1 MKVIKHIF
9 NKFVRIQLILI
20 AILLSSCIHL
30 SDLKSPLEGIKVLVN
45 YNIFKTFLSFRFV
58 DSVTGLPIGQTG
70 SEKVKVQITGSSSPA
85 IVDQLGNHK
94 DTYET
99 VFGLLSLAL
108 NPKDP
113 WKPSPQNIL
122 SLQIDATSANYKPA
136 SLTLQIDSAGKY
148 EYRVVM
154 EKPTVDVPGIKKY
167 SVQLNLNG
175 SGELIDNFNYRTLGG
190 EAAIKLN
197 KGTRF
202 LNSSGQIEKGS
213 SVGLTFTVYTSLGAV
228 PAPNALMM
236 DVVLQDKSIQK
247 SAIDI
252 YRVVNVQFT
261 NQASDILTASV
272 LKPIIVRYKIEG
284 NSYNPQ
290 TKSKIVTDNNV
301 HTYTYLTKS
310 TAWQFNDVI
319 KLQSD
324 TAGLFVESPI
334 KYPGLNAVGI
344 HINTCSMSSQISFQ
358 LPGVFPAYP
367 VSTLV
372 YLYRKIDSRYISGMQ
387 IDLPEK
393 GFTKTIDFKV
403 PENTPIRYY
412 LRNYSASNSF
422 TAKPDF
428 FDYDSGCG
436 SLPLVETLFT
446 STSVG
451 VTGRVKINFG
461 DGFPNDQFMIKAN
474 IFLSQNNAL
483 LWSKQYSVSKTGNEF
498 DLNANLPQ
506 NSDVYIQIQTVDLV
520 NTFDA
525 FPANYTFNTT
535 LSKALVWQF
544 NLTSLYT
551 QANFNFN
558 FTRSTDLPGVN
569 YTVKGVL
576 TNMDN
581 QNNEGEFLMVVKPG
595 QANYSSTMILSRTKR
610 YQLNLKRVGGTPD
623 FIAYAYEFVLGA
635 ITQKDYNYTCELS
648 NVVKKP
654 VTIHLKVVC
663 NKSEIIPTLHGYYR
677 TVWEDA
683 WQENDIVNGEITI
696 SCEMNSTYVI
706 GLIVDGVMKTTT
718 YKVDGTNFNF
728 NFDLGDADCA
738 KMGW

>member
-1 MKVIKHIF
+1 MNFIIHIYRRFLKV
-9 NKFVRIQLILI
+9 QLFLI
-20 AILLSSCIHL
+20 AILFSSCMHL

-70 SEKVKVQITGSSSPA
+70 SEKVTVHITGSSSPA

-94 DTYET
+94 ETYES

-113 WKPSPQNIL
+113 WKPSAQNVL
-122 SLQIDATSANYKPA
+122 SFQIDAESGNYKPA
-136 SLTLQIDSAGKY
+136 TLSLEIDSMGKY

-154 EKPTVDVPGIKKY
+154 EKPTVDVPGIKKF
-167 SVQLNLNG
+167 STQLTLNG
-175 SGELIDNFNYRTLGG
+175 NGELTDNFYYRTPAG
-190 EAAIKLN
+190 EAILKLK
-197 KGTRF
+197 KGTQF
-202 LNSSGQIEKGS
+202 LNSTGQIEKS
-213 SVGLTFTVYTSLGAV
+213 ASVGLAFTVYTSASAV
-228 PAPNALMM
+228 PAPNALLM
-236 DVVLQDKSIQK
+236 DVVLQDKSVQK

-252 YRVVNVQFT
+252 YRVVNVQIT
-261 NQASDILTASV
+261 NQTSDILTATTAN
-272 LKPIIVRYKIEG
+272 PIVVRYKIDG

-290 TKSKIVTDNNV
+290 TKSKIVTDNNIQ
-301 HTYTYLTKS
+301 TYTYLPNS
-310 TAWQFNDVI
+310 SAWQFNDVL

-324 TAGLFVESPI
+324 TAGLFVESEI
-334 KYPGLNAVGI
+334 KYAGLNAAGL
-344 HINTCSMSSQISFQ
+344 HINTCTMSSPVSFQ
-358 LPGVFPAYP
+358 LPGNFPAYP
-367 VSTLV
+367 VSTSV
-372 YLYRKIDSRYISGMQ
+372 YLYRKIDSRYISAMQ
-387 IDLPEK
+387 IDIPQN
-393 GFTKTIDFKV
+393 GITKTIEFKV

-412 LRNYSASNSF
+412 LRNSSASNSF
-422 TAKPDF
+422 TAVPDF

-436 SLPLVETLFT
+436 ILPPAETLIT

-451 VTGRVKINFG
+451 IAGHVKINFG
-461 DGFPNDQFMIKAN
+461 DGFSNDQFLIKAN

-483 LWSKQYSVSKTGNEF
+483 LWSKQYLVSKTANEF

-506 NSDVYIQIQTVDLV
+506 NSDVYVQIQAIDLV
-520 NTFDA
+520 NTFDT
-525 FPANYTFNTT
+525 FPVSYSFNSTV
-535 LSKALVWQF
+535 SKGMIWQF
-544 NLTSLYT
+544 NLTPRYT
-551 QANFNFN
+551 QASFNFN
-558 FTRSTDLPGVN
+558 FTRSTDLPDVD

-581 QNNEGEFLMVVKPG
+581 QNSEGDFLMVVKPG
-595 QANYSSTMILSRTKR
+595 HVNYTSTMVLSRTKR

-623 FIAYAYEFVLGA
+623 FIAYPYEFVLGA
-635 ITQKDYNYTCELS
+635 ITQKDYSYSCELS

>member
-1 MKVIKHIF
+1 MKVIKQYF
-9 NKFVRIQLILI
+9 SKSVRFQLVLT
-20 AILLSSCIHL
+20 ALLFSSCIHL

-70 SEKVKVQITGSSSPA
+70 SEKVKVQITGSASPA

-94 DTYET
+94 DTYES

-113 WKPSPQNIL
+113 WKPSSQNLL
-122 SLQIDATSANYKPA
+122 SFQIDATSANYKA
-136 SLTLQIDSAGKY
+136 SSLSLQIDSTGKY

-175 SGELIDNFNYRTLGG
+175 NGELIDNFNYRTPGG
-190 EAAIKLN
+190 EGTIKIN
-197 KGTRF
+197 IGTQF

-213 SVGLTFTVYTSLGAV
+213 SVGLTFTVYTTLGAV
-228 PAPNALMM
+228 PAPNALLM
-236 DVVLQDKSIQK
+236 DVVLPDKSVQK

-252 YRVVNVQFT
+252 YRVVSVQVT
-261 NQASDILTASV
+261 NQASDALTASIAN
-272 LKPIIVRYKIEG
+272 PIIVRYKIEG
-284 NSYNPQ
+284 NSYNPK
-290 TKSKIVTDNNV
+290 TKSKIATDNDIQ
-301 HTYTYLTKS
+301 TYTYLTKS
-310 TAWQFNDVI
+310 SAWQLNEVL

-324 TAGLFVESPI
+324 TAGLFVESEI
-334 KYPGLNAVGI
+334 KYPGLNAIGI
-344 HINTCSMSSQISFQ
+344 HINTCSMSGQISFQ

-367 VSTLV
+367 VSTMV
-372 YLYRKIDSRYISGMQ
+372 YLYRKIDSRYISSIR
-387 IDLPEK
+387 IDVPEK
-393 GFTKTIDFKV
+393 GFTKGIDFKV
-403 PENTPIRYY
+403 PENTPVRYD
-412 LRNYSASNSF
+412 LKNYSASNSF
-422 TAKPDF
+422 TASPNF
-428 FDYDSGCG
+428 FDFDSGCG
-436 SLPLVETLFT
+436 TLTPVQTIIT

-451 VTGRVKINFG
+451 VAGKVKISFG
-461 DGFPNDQFMIKAN
+461 NGFPNDQFLIKAN
-474 IFLSQNNAL
+474 IYLAQNSAL
-483 LWSKQYSVSKTGNEF
+483 LWSKQYLVSKTNNEF

-506 NSDVYIQIQTVDLV
+506 NTDVFIQIQAADLV

-525 FPANYTFNTT
+525 FPVNYSFNSTV
-535 LSKALVWQF
+535 SKGMIWQF
-544 NLTSLYT
+544 NLTPLYT

-558 FTRSTDLPGVN
+558 FTRSTDLPDVN

-623 FIAYAYEFVLGA
+623 FITYPYEFILGV
-635 ITQKDYNYTCELS
+635 ITQKDYSYTCELS
-648 NVVKKP
+648 NVVRKA

-683 WQENDIVNGEITI
+683 WQESDIVNGEITI
-696 SCEMNSTYVI
+696 TCEMNSTYVI

-718 YKVDGTNFNF
+718 YQVDGTNFNF
-728 NFDLGDADCA
+728 NFDLGDGDCA